1 MTTSQIV
8 GVSIFRAYSFTS
20 YRTLT
25 ILEGR
30 FGNNYFFYMLLLRN
44 LRNLRFI

>member
-8 GVSIFRAYSFTS
+8 GFTIFRAYSFTS

-25 ILEGR
+25 IMEGR
-30 FGNNYFFYMLLLRN
+30 FGNNYFLHVVAEKSEIYM
-44 LRNLRFI
+44 I